1 MTLAILLGLAC
12 IISYLSFYNTFPLF
26 KLGAGAAWMVVFLY
40 FKGNPPTVIT
50 EGSDVHIALLLVII
64 LMAIAVPLS
73 GLGRD
78 IQRQRQSRSGSNGT
92 GNNFAFSEFKWKFGR
107 DKRELD
113 DNYVAP
119 HRETAEE
126 YRDKVHSALRRK

>member
-1 MTLAILLGLAC
+1 LTLAILLGLAC
-12 IISYLSFYNTFPLF
+12 IVSYLSFYNTFPLF

-40 FKGNPPTVIT
+40 FKGNPPTAIL

-78 IQRQRQSRSGSNGT
+78 IQRQRQMRGGNGT
-92 GNNFAFSEFKWKFGR
+92 GNNFSFNEFKWRFGR
-107 DKRELD
+107 DKKELD
-113 DNYVAP
+113 GNYIVP
-119 HRETAEE
+119 HKETAEE